1 MKSNEFYCV
10 SCKDKVICNA
20 KDIRVAKLKNGKPA
34 LKSKCKCGCNL
45 TKFIKASSVVK
56 YKSKFKSK
64 RKSVK
69 KSKRRSRTRSS

>member
-10 SCKDKVICNA
+10 SCKDKVMCHT

-34 LKSKCKCGCNL
+34 LKSKCNCGCNL
-45 TKFIKASSVVK
+45 TKFIKVSSVTK

-64 RKSVK
+64 KRSK
-69 KSKRRSRTRSS
+69 KRSRKRSS

>member
-1 MKSNEFYCV
+1 MKPNEFYCV

-45 TKFIKASSVVK
+45 TKFIKASSVTK

-69 KSKRRSRTRSS
+69 KSKKRSRKRSS

>member
-1 MKSNEFYCV
+1 MKPNEFYCV

-45 TKFIKASSVVK
+45 TKFIKASSVAK